1 MLDRE
6 NIRGKVVALFVLGCM
21 LFSYPVLTLFNVP
34 VLLLGVPLLFV
45 YIFLAWLVFI
55 ALVFAFAHTHLR
67 SRRADA
73 ALTARPPDQT
83 D

>member
-1 MLDRE
+1 MLGDE
-6 NIRGKVVALFVLGCM
+6 KTKGKVVGLFLLGCV

-34 VLLLGVPLLFV
+34 VLLLGIPLLFV
-45 YIFLAWLVFI
+45 YMFLAWLAVI
-55 ALVFAFAHTHLR
+55 VLVFAFAHTHLR
-67 SRRADA
+67 SRRSDA